1 MPAVP
6 PPAPLLAALNALL
19 ATQPAARA
27 RLAGH
32 AGKVVR
38 LVLPGL
44 NLDLGVDAEGGF
56 TTAPAEGEAA
66 LRLTPD
72 PAALPRWLGG
82 GTLNELFRAEG
93 DGVLAADLA
102 RALADFDWVLALRPW
117 LGDIAA
123 SRVDAFLRGF
133 VPWRD
138 TTLQSAGR
146 NLAEYAVHEAGLL
159 ADPQAIRAFV
169 AEVDALREDADRL
182 QARLRHLEARRRV

>member
-19 ATQPAARA
+19 VTQPAARA

-32 AGKVVR
+32 AGKVLR
-38 LVLPGL
+38 LVLPGV

-56 TTAPAEGEAA
+56 TAAPAQSEAA

-133 VPWRD
+133 APWRD
-138 TTLQSAGR
+138 STLQSAGR

-169 AEVDALREDADRL
+169 AEVDALREASDRL
-182 QARLRHLEARRRV
+182 QARLRHLEARRRG